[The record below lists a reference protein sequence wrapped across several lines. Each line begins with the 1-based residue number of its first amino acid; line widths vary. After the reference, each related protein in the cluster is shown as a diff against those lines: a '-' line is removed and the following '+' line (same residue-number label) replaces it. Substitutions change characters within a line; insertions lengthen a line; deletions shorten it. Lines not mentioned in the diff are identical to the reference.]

1 MLPWLAAFRAS
12 HEGFPLYPK
21 KSERTRIVIKT
32 AVARRYAQAL
42 FELLDES
49 TIEQARGALTGL
61 GQAIKDS
68 VALRHVV
75 ASPAFGAEDKTAVL
89 TELGSRLGCPP
100 IGKTFLEQ
108 LVKKNRVGFLP
119 EIAEAFAKLA
129 DASKGTQKIT
139 VSSAKTIPPGEQD
152 RISNR
157 LREMLKRQ
165 VDVTFHT
172 DARHL
177 AGIQIHLGS
186 TVVDS
191 TVRGRLQ
198 AMERLL
204 TKE

>member
-1 MLPWLAAFRAS
+1 M
-12 HEGFPLYPK
+12 
-21 KSERTRIVIKT
+21 IKT

-42 FELLDES
+42 FELLDAS
-49 TIEQARGALTGL
+49 TIEATRAALTGL

-68 VALRHVV
+68 VSLRHVV
-75 ASPAFGAEDKTAVL
+75 ASPAFGADDKIAVL
-89 TELGSRLGCPP
+89 EELGSRLDCPP
-100 IGKTFLEQ
+100 VGKTFLGQ

-129 DASKGTQKIT
+129 DASKGTQQIT
-139 VSSAKTIPPGEQD
+139 VSSAAALPPVEQD
-152 RISNR
+152 RISAR

-165 VDVTFHT
+165 VDVTFHA

-177 AGIQIHLGS
+177 AGVQIQLGS

-198 AMERLL
+198 AMQSLL

>member
-1 MLPWLAAFRAS
+1 LARRFSCARTKTYF
-12 HEGFPLYPK
+12 FVKK
-21 KSERTRIVIKT
+21 KSKRTRIVIKT

-49 TIEQARGALTGL
+49 TIEPTREALTGL

-75 ASPAFGAEDKTAVL
+75 ASPAFGAEVKIAVL
-89 TELGSRLGCPP
+89 AELGSRLGCPP
-100 IGKTFLEQ
+100 VGKTFLGQ

-129 DASKGTQKIT
+129 DASKGIQQIT
-139 VSSAKTIPPGEQD
+139 VSTAAALPPTEQD
-152 RISNR
+152 RISTR

-165 VDVTFHT
+165 IEVTFHT

-177 AGIQIHLGS
+177 AGVQIHLGS
-186 TVVDS
+186 TVIDS

-198 AMERLL
+198 AMQSLL

>member
-1 MLPWLAAFRAS
+1 MQT
-12 HEGFPLYPK
+12 HEGFPFVK
-21 KSERTRIVIKT
+21 KKNERISIVIKT

-42 FELLDES
+42 FELLDASIIES
-49 TIEQARGALTGL
+49 TRAALTGL
-61 GQAIKDS
+61 GEAIKDS
-68 VALRHVV
+68 VSLRHVV
-75 ASPAFGAEDKTAVL
+75 ASPTFGAEEKIAVL
-89 TELGSRLGCPP
+89 AELGSRLGCPP
-100 IGKTFLEQ
+100 VGKTFLAQ

-129 DASKGTQKIT
+129 DASKGTQQIT
-139 VSSAKTIPPGEQD
+139 VSSAAALPLAEQD
-152 RISNR
+152 RISTR

-177 AGIQIHLGS
+177 AGVQIQLGS

-198 AMERLL
+198 AMQSLL

>member
-1 MLPWLAAFRAS
+1 MLTWLASFRAS

-61 GQAIKDS
+61 GQAITDS

-139 VSSAKTIPPGEQD
+139 VSSAKTLPPGEQD

>member
-1 MLPWLAAFRAS
+1 M
-12 HEGFPLYPK
+12 
-21 KSERTRIVIKT
+21 IKT

-42 FELLDES
+42 FELLDTS
-49 TIEQARGALTGL
+49 TIESTRAALTGL
-61 GQAIKDS
+61 GEAMKES
-68 VALRHVV
+68 VSLRHVV
-75 ASPAFGAEDKTAVL
+75 ASPTFGAEEKIAVL
-89 TELGSRLGCPP
+89 AELGLRLGCPP
-100 IGKTFLEQ
+100 VGKTFLAQ

-129 DASKGTQKIT
+129 DASKGTQQIT
-139 VSSAKTIPPGEQD
+139 VSSAAALPPAEQD
-152 RISNR
+152 RISTR

-177 AGIQIHLGS
+177 AGVQIQLGS

-198 AMERLL
+198 AMQSLL

>member
-1 MLPWLAAFRAS
+1 MLTCAPLFVRA
-12 HEGFPLYPK
+12 HEGFPLCQK
-21 KSERTRIVIKT
+21 QSERIRIVIKT
-32 AVARRYAQAL
+32 AWRDVCTAL
-42 FELLDES
+42 FELLDAS
-49 TIEQARGALTGL
+49 PLNQPVRLNGL

-75 ASPAFGAEDKTAVL
+75 ASPAFALKSKLPSSQNSFAP
-89 TELGSRLGCPP
+89 GCPP
-100 IGKTFLEQ
+100 VGRTFLAQ

-129 DASKGTQKIT
+129 DAAKGTQQIT
-139 VSSAKTIPPGEQD
+139 VSSAAAIPPAEQK
-152 RISNR
+152 RIITC
-157 LREMLKRQ
+157 LHEMLKHQ
-165 VDVTFHT
+165 IDVTFHT

-177 AGIQIHLGS
+177 AGVQIHLGS

-198 AMERLL
+198 AMQSLL

>member
-1 MLPWLAAFRAS
+1 LARRFSCERTKTY
-12 HEGFPLYPK
+12 FFVK
-21 KSERTRIVIKT
+21 NKSKRTRIVIKT

-42 FELLDES
+42 FELLDAS
-49 TIEQARGALTGL
+49 TIEPTREALTGL

-75 ASPAFGAEDKTAVL
+75 ASPAFGAEVKIAVL
-89 TELGSRLGCPP
+89 AELGSRLGCPP
-100 IGKTFLEQ
+100 VGKTFLGQ
-108 LVKKNRVGFLP
+108 LEKKNRVGFLP

-129 DASKGTQKIT
+129 DASKGIQQIT
-139 VSSAKTIPPGEQD
+139 VSTATALPPTEQD
-152 RISNR
+152 RISTR

-165 VDVTFHT
+165 IEVTFHT

-177 AGIQIHLGS
+177 AGVQIHLGS
-186 TVVDS
+186 TVIDS

-198 AMERLL
+198 AMQSLL

>member
-1 MLPWLAAFRAS
+1 MLTCRAAFRAS
-12 HEGFPLYPK
+12 HEGFPFYPK
-21 KSERTRIVIKT
+21 KSEWTRIVIKT

-42 FELLDES
+42 FELLDAS
-49 TIEQARGALTGL
+49 TIEPTRAALTGL

-75 ASPAFGAEDKTAVL
+75 ASPAFGAEVKIAVL
-89 TELGSRLGCPP
+89 AELGSRMGCPP
-100 IGKTFLEQ
+100 VGRTFLAQ

-129 DASKGTQKIT
+129 DASKGTQQIT
-139 VSSAKTIPPGEQD
+139 VSSAAAIPPAEQN
-152 RISNR
+152 RISTR

-165 VDVTFHT
+165 IDVTFHT

-177 AGIQIHLGS
+177 AGVQIHLGS

-198 AMERLL
+198 AMQSLL